1 MPSEFYVSNDKAKPR
16 GLRQFPR
23 QPSASADCYALL
35 IECSS
40 FDLNAVASIAL
51 PDASMLFERGKFA
64 RDR

>member
-1 MPSEFYVSNDKAKPR
+1 
-16 GLRQFPR
+16 
-23 QPSASADCYALL
+23 L